1 MIKNIIKKGIKIKEI
16 QEKIVTKEKTNIC
29 ENIKLAYVITMCII
43 IIFSLPFIYTIFA
56 NILIKNQI
64 IESIEQLEKCNNI
77 FVAFNILLVVAFII
91 LILYECNVSPTYI
104 FNKIISNFDI
114 SYKKGDS
121 EFHAKNMTYEY
132 DSQEIKRMTEDSK
145 QEMKEQIQN
154 VDRQKVLE
162 KCEKCKI
169 EEVISERESFR
180 FFSAYQVTNKYS
192 RELLK
197 QVMLQNQSQIL
208 IESFAGSIKEYYMKT
223 IKNMGKNKREEFATK
238 KVQELIYNLR
248 YINIIELSED
258 GNFIILTE
266 TGKEFVKGYNEEVG

>member
-16 QEKIVTKEKTNIC
+16 QEKIVTKEKTNIW

-104 FNKIISNFDI
+104 FNKIISNLDI

-121 EFHAKNMTYEY
+121 EFHAKNMAYEY

>member
-16 QEKIVTKEKTNIC
+16 QEKIVTKEKTNIW

-104 FNKIISNFDI
+104 FNKIISNLDI

-121 EFHAKNMTYEY
+121 ESHAKNMTYEY

>member
-1 MIKNIIKKGIKIKEI
+1 MIKIKEL
-16 QEKIVTKEKTNIC
+16 QEKIATKEKNNIG
-29 ENIKLAYVITMCII
+29 ENIKQAYLITMCII

-56 NILIKNQI
+56 NILVKNQI

-77 FVAFNILLVVAFII
+77 FFGFNILLVVAFII
-91 LILYECNVSPTYI
+91 LILYECNISPADI
-104 FNKIISNFDI
+104 FNKIISNLDI
-114 SYKKGDS
+114 SFKKGDS
-121 EFHAKNMTYEY
+121 EFHAKNLNYESY
-132 DSQEIKRMTEDSK
+132 GSREIKKMTEDSK

-154 VDRQKVLE
+154 ADRQKIFE

-197 QVMLQNQSQIL
+197 QVMLQNQGQIS
-208 IESFAGSIKEYYMKT
+208 IESFDGNIKEYYMKT
-223 IKNMGKNKREEFATK
+223 IKNMGKNRREEFATK
-238 KVQELIYNLR
+238 KVQELIYNLK